1 MDVLEKLQ
9 GLQQKEAKRENFRN
23 VAGDLNDR
31 LTTRMGYQ
39 QLVDRGI
46 IKEWNER
53 KDEHSSTKKSGEKE
67 KGRIESIAQKMHDI
81 ITPPLIK
88 PGKPQINLRKNN

>member
-53 KDEHSSTKKSGEKE
+53 KDEHSSIKETAEKE
-67 KGRIESIAQKMHDI
+67 KGIDSVAQKMHDI
-81 ITPPLIK
+81 ISRPLIK
-88 PGKPQINLRKNN
+88 PG